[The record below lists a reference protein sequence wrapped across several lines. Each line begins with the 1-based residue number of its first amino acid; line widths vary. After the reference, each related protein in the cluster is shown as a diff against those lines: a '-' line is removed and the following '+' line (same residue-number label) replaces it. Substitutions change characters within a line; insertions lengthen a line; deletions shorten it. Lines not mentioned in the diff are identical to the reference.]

1 MELIHAFGI
10 DYKILIAQ
18 ALNFAILFFVLY
30 RFGYKPIFA
39 FLEER
44 KERIRSGVVMAE
56 KAEAKLRAA
65 QEEKNAI
72 VIEAKKE
79 AGTIVANAYALAELG
94 KEEKIKQAKEEIA
107 SIITKEK
114 EKMLAEK
121 EQMTKEIK
129 ADVADMIASALE
141 KILGEKIDAEK
152 DKAMI
157 KEMMLR
163 K

>member
-1 MELIHAFGI
+1 MNG
-10 DYKILIAQ
+10 KII
-18 ALNFAILFFVLY
+18 
-30 RFGYKPIFA
+30 
-39 FLEER
+39 
-44 KERIRSGVVMAE
+44 GVVSIKGGVGKTTA
-56 KAEAKLRAA
+56 
-65 QEEKNAI
+65 
-72 VIEAKKE
+72 
-79 AGTIVANAYALAELG
+79 VANIATALAELG